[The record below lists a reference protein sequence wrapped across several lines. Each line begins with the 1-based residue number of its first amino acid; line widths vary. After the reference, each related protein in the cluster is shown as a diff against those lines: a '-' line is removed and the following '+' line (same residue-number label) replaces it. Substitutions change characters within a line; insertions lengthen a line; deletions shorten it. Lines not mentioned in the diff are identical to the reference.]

1 LLLTH
6 CTRRPR
12 NSFWVG
18 IIQITQMVIPKLIL
32 PTQAAINTHS
42 VISNITYDI
51 SNSGF
56 GGSSYIF
63 IDIEEVEEVE
73 ADKICAINL
82 TTWNYQSSVQRNP
95 FYPVSSN
102 RKFKP
107 CSFPVSLYTL
117 PAFFS

>member
-1 LLLTH
+1 MLIPRLL
-6 CTRRPR
+6 
-12 NSFWVG
+12 
-18 IIQITQMVIPKLIL
+18 L

-51 SNSGF
+51 SNSGV

-63 IDIEEVEEVE
+63 IDIEEVE

-82 TTWNYQSSVQRNP
+82 TTWNYQYSVQRNP

-102 RKFKP
+102 R
-107 CSFPVSLYTL
+107 
-117 PAFFS
+117 